1 MKVRRGI
8 LLLLGLVALYGVS
21 KVLSKGGG
29 ADASRSQRAAEMFEE
44 RARGGASG
52 RKAARLMDPPRL
64 RLAALEGVEGGE
76 SFSVGRNL
84 FRYAPPKPPEASP
97 GGRPGAGGP
106 GGKAPAP
113 PPEALTPPPP
123 VQPPAPPKPQPPAVT
138 VRYLGAFGPEGK
150 MLAVFTD
157 GGEIYNVFAG
167 ETFASRYILRR
178 INLETVELGFVGFPE
193 DITEK
198 LEVGP

>member
-1 MKVRRGI
+1 
-8 LLLLGLVALYGVS
+8 
-21 KVLSKGGG
+21 
-29 ADASRSQRAAEMFEE
+29 
-44 RARGGASG
+44 
-52 RKAARLMDPPRL
+52 
-64 RLAALEGVEGGE
+64 
-76 SFSVGRNL
+76 
-84 FRYAPPKPPEASP
+84 
-97 GGRPGAGGP
+97 
-106 GGKAPAP
+106 
-113 PPEALTPPPP
+113 
-123 VQPPAPPKPQPPAVT
+123 VT